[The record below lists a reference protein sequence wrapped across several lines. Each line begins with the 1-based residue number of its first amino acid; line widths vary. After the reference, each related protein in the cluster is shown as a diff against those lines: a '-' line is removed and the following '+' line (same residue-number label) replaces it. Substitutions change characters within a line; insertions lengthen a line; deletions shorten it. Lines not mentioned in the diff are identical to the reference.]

1 MAMPMLI
8 KTLYYLTKALAIVAV
23 LAWLDPGAGGQ
34 ETLEKPRHPAIR
46 TTGEATV
53 TVKPDQAHIDIGVVT
68 QAEGAQRAAAEN
80 AKKLESMLSELR
92 KVLGPEADIKTISYA
107 LTPVYR
113 YPKEGGTPTVTGYSA
128 TNVVQVKTHDLMQVG
143 KIIDTATQSKANSIQ
158 GLRFGLKD
166 EQGVYAQALREAAAR
181 ARGKAEA
188 IASALGL
195 RIVRVLV
202 AEEGGK
208 PTRPVYAAAMPARAG
223 PAPVQTPV
231 EPGTLE
237 VHATVTLT
245 VEIAL

>member
-1 MAMPMLI
+1 MAMPMII
-8 KTLYYLTKALAIVAV
+8 KTLHHLTKALAIVAV
-23 LAWLDPGAGGQ
+23 LASLGPAAAGQ
-34 ETLEKPRHPAIR
+34 ETLEKRLQSSIR

-68 QAEGAQRAAAEN
+68 QADSAQRAATEN
-80 AKKLESMLSELR
+80 AKKLEAVLGELR
-92 KVLGPEADIKTISYA
+92 KVLGPGADMKTISYA

-128 TNVVQVKTHDLMQVG
+128 TNVVQVKTHDLTQVG
-143 KIIDTATQSKANSIQ
+143 KIIDTATQSSANRIQ
-158 GLRFGLKD
+158 SLQFGLKD
-166 EQGVYAQALREAAAR
+166 EQGVYAQALREAAAK

-188 IASALGL
+188 IASALEL

-202 AEEGGK
+202 AEEGGQ
-208 PTRPVYAAAMPARAG
+208 PTRPVYTAAMPARAG

-231 EPGTLE
+231 EPATLE

-245 VEIAL
+245 VEIAP